1 MTRFDRIAFA
11 AVVCIVCSSSALP
24 ADVRITENT
33 SAKAGDRSVQGVRS
47 IYIRGSRMRIELTQN
62 NRTTATVF
70 DLPAGAIVDLEPEK
84 KRAEI
89 REIGARNAQ
98 LEKSYPRARS
108 SVVLTATGATKV
120 IADLPCEESAYVV
133 KVPMTKDGETVLTL
147 TGSAWTAPSAPGAV
161 DYHAFVQ
168 AAVARELVMGYASD
182 NAILLA
188 VTRGQTELYRAV
200 GALPGIPYMVDFVI
214 GVEGKGVVAGM
225 IRKATSGSRTSTVT
239 SVAAAPLSDATFEI
253 PYGWKREKK

>member
-89 REIGARNAQ
+89 REIGARNARDITETCD
-98 LEKSYPRARS
+98 LGITFKCFRALQ
-108 SVVLTATGATKV
+108 VG
-120 IADLPCEESAYVV
+120 V
-133 KVPMTKDGETVLTL
+133 KL
-147 TGSAWTAPSAPGAV
+147 
-161 DYHAFVQ
+161 
-168 AAVARELVMGYASD
+168 
-182 NAILLA
+182 
-188 VTRGQTELYRAV
+188 
-200 GALPGIPYMVDFVI
+200 IPFD
-214 GVEGKGVVAGM
+214 
-225 IRKATSGSRTSTVT
+225 
-239 SVAAAPLSDATFEI
+239 
-253 PYGWKREKK
+253 